1 MDDPPTDNFGSIG
14 SNFCIFMQSI
24 AFWPRPQN
32 CTMIGIEGISHLFVR
47 IDMEQTHKQ
56 CEWDEC
62 RTVVISQILE
72 SKP

>member
-1 MDDPPTDNFGSIG
+1 
-14 SNFCIFMQSI
+14 MQSI

-56 CEWDEC
+56 CEWGEPLWSAKYWSPNY
-62 RTVVISQILE
+62 RY
-72 SKP
+72 KF